1 MCPLQAWY
9 VEALKTYAVKDG
21 IEDPTGRLIRL
32 IKYMAGELNELINP
46 CVQEPTHLGYK
57 RCYWKSDREIHMECK
72 HFTERK

>member
-1 MCPLQAWY
+1 
-9 VEALKTYAVKDG
+9 
-21 IEDPTGRLIRL
+21 
-32 IKYMAGELNELINP
+32 MAGELNELINP